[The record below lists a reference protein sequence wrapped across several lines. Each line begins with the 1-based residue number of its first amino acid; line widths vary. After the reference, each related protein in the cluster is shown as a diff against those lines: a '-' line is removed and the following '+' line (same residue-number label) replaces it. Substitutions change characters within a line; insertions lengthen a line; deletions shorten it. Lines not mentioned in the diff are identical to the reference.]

1 MLIKCTKIRE
11 SKQQRARETERK
23 RAKIS
28 NGAGQTC
35 PSSGGSRGGS
45 RRLSW
50 AFKLATARAKCR
62 QLHVL
67 SAKWTDS

>member
-11 SKQQRARETERK
+11 SKQQRERDSKRET
-23 RAKIS
+23 KIS

-35 PSSGGSRGGS
+35 PSIGGSRGGG

>member
-11 SKQQRARETERK
+11 SKQQRARERE
-23 RAKIS
+23 AKIS

-35 PSSGGSRGGS
+35 PSGRGSRSGG